1 VNRITDAG
9 VRRGLAWLLLTSGGW
24 ATAHVGYLAGPT
36 PLIQELFYIAGLIV
50 GIAAVGPW
58 LYFCAAYTGRSLH
71 QRMSVQRTAVLVFLG
86 IVSMK
91 LTNPI
96 HGGYYS
102 TSIVSEP
109 FPHLL
114 VSHQPLHWVVM
125 GLAYALAL
133 VGFFMLFELFLSVDS
148 DVTALVVLVG
158 VTGLPIAFNV
168 AGFASESLL
177 EITYSP
183 LGVVIFAVGVMFV
196 YLEPFQT
203 VTLTANRKE
212 PIIILSDGNT
222 IRDFNRAALEP
233 YPELE
238 DAHGEKLSSVLP
250 QVGSHLDESGAVLE
264 VVVDEHTR
272 YYRMTVT
279 PFSADSSRL
288 GSVASLTDITEQE
301 SYRRE
306 LERQNERL
314 EQFASMVSHDLRN
327 PLNVATLRAETALD
341 KHEEDEDLAAVKEA
355 LDRME
360 VLIDDLLTL
369 ARQGQ
374 PIEETEPVSL
384 STIATQAWRMV
395 DTTESELVVDGDRTF
410 LVDSDRLQQLFENL
424 FRNTIEHGGPNL
436 TVQVGRLDD
445 GSFFVADD
453 GVGIP
458 EDERESVFES
468 GFTTSED
475 GTGFGL
481 CIVHEIVD
489 AHGWNVSIT
498 ESENGGARFEIR
510 GVETPGD
517 DEQRGS
523 PASTD

>member
-1 VNRITDAG
+1 
-9 VRRGLAWLLLTSGGW
+9 
-24 ATAHVGYLAGPT
+24 
-36 PLIQELFYIAGLIV
+36 
-50 GIAAVGPW
+50 
-58 LYFCAAYTGRSLH
+58 
-71 QRMSVQRTAVLVFLG
+71 
-86 IVSMK
+86 
-91 LTNPI
+91 
-96 HGGYYS
+96 
-102 TSIVSEP
+102 
-109 FPHLL
+109 
-114 VSHQPLHWVVM
+114 
-125 GLAYALAL
+125 
-133 VGFFMLFELFLSVDS
+133 
-148 DVTALVVLVG
+148 
-158 VTGLPIAFNV
+158 
-168 AGFASESLL
+168 
-177 EITYSP
+177 
-183 LGVVIFAVGVMFV
+183 
-196 YLEPFQT
+196 
-203 VTLTANRKE
+203 
-212 PIIILSDGNT
+212 
-222 IRDFNRAALEP
+222 
-233 YPELE
+233 
-238 DAHGEKLSSVLP
+238 
-250 QVGSHLDESGAVLE
+250 
-264 VVVDEHTR
+264 
-272 YYRMTVT
+272 MTVT

-341 KHEEDEDLAAVKEA
+341 KQEEDEDLAAVKEA

-424 FRNTIEHGGPNL
+424 FRNTIEHGGPDL

-481 CIVHEIVD
+481 SIVHEIAD